1 MAVSILVLDED
12 EAAAA
17 SAMGP
22 LCTGYL
28 AVGLEAVALSLS
40 KFICKCNGV

>member
-28 AVGLEAVALSLS
+28 AVGLVAVALSL
-40 KFICKCNGV
+40 KEVLLFGTI